1 MGLRYRKLGKVCQIM
16 FGSTRKNTE
25 LQKWKFYHKM
35 LENMNCA
42 ELTDEYCSTKI
53 SCLIWKG
60 LTLVPIFLWLIVLFC
75 LYEFTVAIISI
86 NVQSSGLL
94 FQKDKLICKMYGY
107 FGLIFFVFTWIT
119 AEIVCSKLAVLQ
131 VKLELINDLMVLEK
145 K

>member
-1 MGLRYRKLGKVCQIM
+1 M
-16 FGSTRKNTE
+16 
-25 LQKWKFYHKM
+25 
-35 LENMNCA
+35 
-42 ELTDEYCSTKI
+42 
-53 SCLIWKG
+53 
-60 LTLVPIFLWLIVLFC
+60 
-75 LYEFTVAIISI
+75 AIISI